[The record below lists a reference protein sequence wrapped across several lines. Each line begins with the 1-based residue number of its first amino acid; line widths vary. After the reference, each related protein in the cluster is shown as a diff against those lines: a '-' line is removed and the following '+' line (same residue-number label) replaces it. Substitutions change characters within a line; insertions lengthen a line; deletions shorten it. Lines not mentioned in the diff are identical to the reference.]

1 MLSQLGCVTLD
12 PHTLETVYTGQTLS
26 AEEEAQYAT
35 HPQVAQDLLKNIPR
49 MDAIAWMIA
58 HQFKPLPDEW
68 DASDP
73 AVAEMRQGAQIL
85 RAAITFDG
93 LLRKRQSR
101 TEAATF
107 LSRRIVDLDPKI
119 IEALMELEPEVAG
132 VGTRELGIA
141 DLRSG
146 WVLQNEVRTTEGL
159 LIAAKGQEITMP
171 LLIKLQSFWKKGAIA
186 DSVQASPKLSEG
198 TAPKVE

>member
-1 MLSQLGCVTLD
+1 
-12 PHTLETVYTGQTLS
+12 
-26 AEEEAQYAT
+26 
-35 HPQVAQDLLKNIPR
+35 
-49 MDAIAWMIA
+49 MDSVAWMIA

-68 DASDP
+68 DASDRE
-73 AVAEMRQGAQIL
+73 VMEMRLGAQIL

-93 LLRKRQSR
+93 ILRKRQSR

-141 DLRSG
+141 DLRTG
-146 WVLQNEVRTTEGL
+146 WVLQNEVRTSEGL
-159 LIAAKGQEITMP
+159 LVAAKGQEVTMP
-171 LLIKLQSFWKKGAIA
+171 LLIKLQSFWKKGGIA
-186 DSVQASPKLSEG
+186 DSVQASPKFSEG